1 MGFLRSGLDCELRPV
16 RKVKLRT
23 VLLLLVGSDV
33 KHSIN
38 GEGTPTTDLVEKDRC
53 CAVEI
58 WDHAGRRLSPTR
70 SVPEWPK
77 DVGCKDAAVCKAFC
91 LIYATKMHWIE
102 RYNCSR
108 HQWIFAILEIK
119 QTPKQLD
126 LRVKLGPD
134 EYSCSHIATEKCKKQ
149 MQKCRN
155 DTCSPTGPTHKL

>member
-58 WDHAGRRLSPTR
+58 
-70 SVPEWPK
+70 
-77 DVGCKDAAVCKAFC
+77 
-91 LIYATKMHWIE
+91 
-102 RYNCSR
+102 
-108 HQWIFAILEIK
+108 
-119 QTPKQLD
+119 
-126 LRVKLGPD
+126 
-134 EYSCSHIATEKCKKQ
+134 
-149 MQKCRN
+149 
-155 DTCSPTGPTHKL
+155 